1 MKLSLSDSD
10 CNGPKELCF
19 APPKG
24 KRSGPGDSGSPVTVE
39 GTDGRHTLVGV
50 LGGTKRIS
58 KNGKKWKG
66 SYSAEV
72 SGKSQSNVINKKR
85 QTGKIFCF

>member
-1 MKLSLSDSD
+1 MWQVILKLFLSDSD

-39 GTDGRHTLVGV
+39 GTDGSHTLVGV
-50 LGGTKRIS
+50 HGGTTTYYLQD
-58 KNGKKWKG
+58 GKKVIR
-66 SYSAEV
+66 SRSAEV
-72 SGKSQSNVINKKR
+72 SGKSQSNVIN
-85 QTGKIFCF
+85 